1 MQGKKCVVVGD
12 GCVGKTCLIM
22 SYAEAFPREY
32 LPTVC
37 SNYQLNVKVDERV
50 CSLSLWD
57 TTGQY
62 DYDRL
67 RPLSY
72 PQTDVF
78 LICFSL
84 VTRDSY
90 ENVKQQVTLN
100 TFCIVLNPRYKIN
113 GKLSLN
119 ISFLLIQWYPEVKHH
134 CPDTPI
140 VLIGTKMDLRDD
152 NTEREHA
159 LKKDISFV
167 EGRSL
172 AQEIQAVNYI
182 ECSAKTGKNTK
193 LVFYEAIRACLIR
206 QKQKKRRRRCK
217 LV

>member
-1 MQGKKCVVVGD
+1 MQAFPVKCVVVGD
-12 GCVGKTCLIM
+12 GCVGKTCLLM
-22 SYAEAFPREY
+22 SYTQDAFPGEY
-32 LPTVC
+32 IPTVFD
-37 SNYQLNVKVDERV
+37 SYQANVKVDGQV
-50 CSLSLWD
+50 CSLNLWD
-57 TTGQY
+57 TAGQH

-84 VTRDSY
+84 VARDSY
-90 ENVKQQVTLN
+90 ENAKQ
-100 TFCIVLNPRYKIN
+100 
-113 GKLSLN
+113 
-119 ISFLLIQWYPEVKHH
+119 QWYPEVKHH
-134 CPDTPI
+134 CPHTPI

-172 AQEIQAVNYI
+172 AQKIQAVNYV

-193 LVFYEAIRACLIR
+193 LVFDEAIRACLIP
-206 QKQKKRRRRCK
+206 QKQKKRRSRCK